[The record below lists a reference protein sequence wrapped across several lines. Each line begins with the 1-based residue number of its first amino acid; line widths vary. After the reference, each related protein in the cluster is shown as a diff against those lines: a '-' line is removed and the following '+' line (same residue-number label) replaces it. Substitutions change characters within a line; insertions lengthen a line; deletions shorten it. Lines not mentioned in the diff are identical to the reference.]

1 MPVKAMPGE
10 VQQLVH
16 EARPIVNE
24 AFDILMGIKAFGE
37 ISVAVLQSLFKQ
49 WYGALRAFQ
58 VGAKLL
64 NQYVD
69 GWH

>member
-10 VQQLVH
+10 LQQLVH
-16 EARPIVNE
+16 EMRPIVNE
-24 AFDILMGIKAFGE
+24 ALNVLVGIEAFSE
-37 ISVAVLQSLFKQ
+37 ISVAVLQCLFEQ
-49 WYGALRAFQ
+49 RYSAFRAFQ

-64 NQYVD
+64 NQCVD